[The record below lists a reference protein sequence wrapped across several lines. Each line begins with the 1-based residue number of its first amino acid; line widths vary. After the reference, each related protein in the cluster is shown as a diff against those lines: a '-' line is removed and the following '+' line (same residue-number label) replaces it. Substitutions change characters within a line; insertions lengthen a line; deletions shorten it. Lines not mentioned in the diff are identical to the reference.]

1 MESGNRDD
9 ILREVPM
16 GFGFALIK
24 NEDAMRRYS
33 QLSESEKEEILM
45 KCKDAKSKKECKK
58 LWMNW
63 CRIRILILCTKAPK
77 LCKDKDICMPKRSAV
92 RISLIFCEI
101 FCVLALIV
109 L

>member
-24 NEDAMRRYS
+24 NEDAMHRYS

-45 KCKDAKSKKECKK
+45 KCKDAKSKKEMQKIVDELVPDK
-58 LWMNW
+58 NISSLYEG
-63 CRIRILILCTKAPK
+63 PK
-77 LCKDKDICMPKRSAV
+77 TM
-92 RISLIFCEI
+92 
-101 FCVLALIV
+101 
-109 L
+109 

>member
-45 KCKDAKSKKECKK
+45 KCKDAKSKKEMQKIVDELVPDK
-58 LWMNW
+58 NINSLYED
-63 CRIRILILCTKAPK
+63 PK
-77 LCKDKDICMPKRSAV
+77 TM
-92 RISLIFCEI
+92 
-101 FCVLALIV
+101 
-109 L
+109 